1 MVNFAFV
8 WGPGRCFDSDT
19 GAASLY
25 EVGIVVEENVK
36 DEVVQEV
43 HHYLL
48 HVHFLPLGRVQYARD
63 TPQVVLNHMLELN
76 DTFLGEGNGKSLSFD
91 TMDISILSVRYV
103 ECPGLLPRAQLDEYI
118 DDWRGNVPDTF
129 EPYYYEEQERDTFPV
144 IRLLC
149 PWHVVG
155 LHFYHTAKILLAS
168 HFPQPSPPHTTPDT
182 NINTN
187 NTLTYHHHLLL
198 KTTILPHVY
207 ALCAI
212 SFSNDHFGCRINASH
227 CVAMGAQFLT
237 GRGDQWRV
245 IEYFRMLG
253 TENAWPSR
261 ACLDMVG
268 AV

>member
-1 MVNFAFV
+1 MLEHDPELWCPSEAGGDVQGATKQMVNFAFV

-103 ECPGLLPRAQLDEYI
+103 E
-118 DDWRGNVPDTF
+118 V
-129 EPYYYEEQERDTFPV
+129 
-144 IRLLC
+144 
-149 PWHVVG
+149 
-155 LHFYHTAKILLAS
+155 S
-168 HFPQPSPPHTTPDT
+168 
-182 NINTN
+182 
-187 NTLTYHHHLLL
+187 
-198 KTTILPHVY
+198 
-207 ALCAI
+207 
-212 SFSNDHFGCRINASH
+212 
-227 CVAMGAQFLT
+227 
-237 GRGDQWRV
+237 
-245 IEYFRMLG
+245 
-253 TENAWPSR
+253 
-261 ACLDMVG
+261 
-268 AV
+268 